1 MVVCEGGLVSGG
13 LLGPTCGWC
22 TESRLV
28 GVGL

>member
-1 MVVCEGGLVSGG
+1 MVVCEGGLVGGG
-13 LLGPTCGWC
+13 LLGRTCGWW